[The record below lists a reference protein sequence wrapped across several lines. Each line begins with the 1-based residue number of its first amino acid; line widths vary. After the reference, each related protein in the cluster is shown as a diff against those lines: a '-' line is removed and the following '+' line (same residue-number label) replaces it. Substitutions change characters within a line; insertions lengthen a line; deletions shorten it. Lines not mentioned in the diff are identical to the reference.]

1 MIKVQGGIGISLS
14 FDVSSKKRN
23 YMAQE
28 KIIKFNVMLQLRAKV
43 DMTHKEKRYLRVQII
58 SNLM

>member
-1 MIKVQGGIGISLS
+1 
-14 FDVSSKKRN
+14 
-23 YMAQE
+23 MAQE
-28 KIIKFNVMLQLRAKV
+28 KIIKFNVMIQLRVKV

>member
-1 MIKVQGGIGISLS
+1 MIKVQGGIGINLS

>member
-1 MIKVQGGIGISLS
+1 MIKVQCGIGISLS

-23 YMAQE
+23 YVAQE

>member
-28 KIIKFNVMLQLRAKV
+28 KIVKFNVMLQLRAKV